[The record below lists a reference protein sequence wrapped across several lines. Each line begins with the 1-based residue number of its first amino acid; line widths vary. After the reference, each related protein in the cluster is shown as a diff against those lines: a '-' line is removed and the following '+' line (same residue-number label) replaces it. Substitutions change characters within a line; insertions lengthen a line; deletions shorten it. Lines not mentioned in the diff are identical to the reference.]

1 MGTVV
6 GGEPLSAPLTGS
18 VISVIV
24 KPGQVVQDDTEVIIM
39 EAMKMETE
47 ICAHR
52 AGTVAHV
59 YVKEGDTVKVGDPL
73 LTIA

>member
-1 MGTVV
+1 
-6 GGEPLSAPLTGS
+6 
-18 VISVIV
+18 
-24 KPGQVVQDDTEVIIM
+24 M

-59 YVKEGDTVKVGDPL
+59 YVKEGETVNVGDPL